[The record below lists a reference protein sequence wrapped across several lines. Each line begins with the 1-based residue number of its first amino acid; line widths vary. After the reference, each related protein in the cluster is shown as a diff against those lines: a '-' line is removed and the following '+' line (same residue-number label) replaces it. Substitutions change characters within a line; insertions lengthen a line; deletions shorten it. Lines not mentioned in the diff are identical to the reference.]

1 MTTNPY
7 APPKRTEAAS
17 QDEKW
22 QATLL
27 APFLSSMLTIPIGLA
42 LAGVFRRAPDLL
54 TRLDFLL
61 PLIAGSAIS
70 ALALRSYASADWLV
84 RAILAPPMAFV
95 LYFLIVVVLRRV
107 AA

>member
-7 APPKRTEAAS
+7 APPKSAGAAP
-17 QDEKW
+17 QGERW
-22 QATLL
+22 QATWL
-27 APFLSSMLTIPIGLA
+27 APFLSSILAIPIGLA
-42 LAGVFRRAPDLL
+42 LFGVLRRAPDLL

-70 ALALRSYASADWLV
+70 ALLLRSYTSAGWLV
-84 RAILAPPMAFV
+84 RAILAPPVAFV
-95 LYFLIVVVLRRV
+95 LYFLIIIVVRRV